1 MSEREGASPDGEA
14 PDRVSAG
21 DPAEQPTVRRG
32 EPVES
37 VEPGESVESVES
49 VQPAEPNREPI
60 LPPIVPPGESFEG
73 SEGPADD
80 PFEQYR
86 PAEPTLRADPSAREF
101 DVPFDTGQL
110 RRLSTGQLLVV
121 HRPDGIEATAVEVD
135 SQRRV
140 YSWIAAIVGTLGA
153 VASLFV
159 GWMLPLSIAA
169 IVFGVLGLRRE
180 DEGRTLAFV
189 GIGTGVAGLV
199 FSAVWIGYYA
209 IVFGALPH

>member
-21 DPAEQPTVRRG
+21 DPVEQPTVRPG
-32 EPVES
+32 Q
-37 VEPGESVESVES
+37 PGESVR
-49 VQPAEPNREPI
+49 PAEPNREPI
-60 LPPIVPPGESFEG
+60 LPPIVPPGESVEG
-73 SEGPADD
+73 SEGTADD

-121 HRPDGIEATAVEVD
+121 HRPDGIEAAAVEVD

>member
-1 MSEREGASPDGEA
+1 MSERDGASPDGGA

-21 DPAEQPTVRRG
+21 EPVGQPVVRRG
-32 EPVES
+32 EPD
-37 VEPGESVESVES
+37 ESVESVVAPVDPVEA
-49 VQPAEPNREPI
+49 PAEPI
-60 LPPIVPPGESFEG
+60 APPFVPVEG
-73 SEGPADD
+73 SGDPAGD

-86 PAEPTLRADPSAREF
+86 PAEPTLRADTSAREF

-121 HRPDGIEATAVEVD
+121 HRPDGVEAAAVEVD
-135 SQRRV
+135 TQRRV

>member
-1 MSEREGASPDGEA
+1 MTERDGASPDGEA
-14 PDRVSAG
+14 PDRV
-21 DPAEQPTVRRG
+21 PAG
-32 EPVES
+32 EPVEQ
-37 VEPGESVESVES
+37 PGS
-49 VQPAEPNREPI
+49 
-60 LPPIVPPGESFEG
+60 
-73 SEGPADD
+73 PADLHDVDQREVDPRGLEPRDLEPRELDDLGEASGED
-80 PFEQYR
+80 PFEQYT
-86 PAEPTLRADPSAREF
+86 PAEPTLRPDPSAREL

-121 HRPDGIEATAVEVD
+121 HRPDPVEDETVEVD
-135 SQRRV
+135 TQRRV
-140 YSWIAAIVGTLGA
+140 YSWIAAIIGTLGA

-159 GWMLPLSIAA
+159 GWMLPLSIVA

>member
-1 MSEREGASPDGEA
+1 MTERDGASPDGEA
-14 PDRVSAG
+14 PDRV
-21 DPAEQPTVRRG
+21 PAG
-32 EPVES
+32 EPVEQS
-37 VEPGESVESVES
+37 GSPADLHELEPREVEPRELDDLGQASGE
-49 VQPAEPNREPI
+49 
-60 LPPIVPPGESFEG
+60 
-73 SEGPADD
+73 D
-80 PFEQYR
+80 PFEQYT

-110 RRLSTGQLLVV
+110 RRLSTGQLLIV
-121 HRPDGIEATAVEVD
+121 HRPDPVEDEIVEVD
-135 SQRRV
+135 TQRRV
-140 YSWIAAIVGTLGA
+140 YSWIAAIIGTLGA

-159 GWMLPLSIAA
+159 GWMLPLSIVA

>member
-1 MSEREGASPDGEA
+1 VA
-14 PDRVSAG
+14 PDRV
-21 DPAEQPTVRRG
+21 PAG
-32 EPVES
+32 EPVELS
-37 VEPGESVESVES
+37 
-49 VQPAEPNREPI
+49 
-60 LPPIVPPGESFEG
+60 G
-73 SEGPADD
+73 SPADQHDVGPRGLETPDVDPRELEPREVDDLAQASGED
-80 PFEQYR
+80 PFEQYT

-110 RRLSTGQLLVV
+110 RRLSTGQLLIV
-121 HRPDGIEATAVEVD
+121 HRPDPVEDETVEVD
-135 SQRRV
+135 TQRRV
-140 YSWIAAIVGTLGA
+140 YSWIAAIIGTLGA

-159 GWMLPLSIAA
+159 GWMLPLSIVA

>member
-1 MSEREGASPDGEA
+1 MIDRDGVPPEGGA
-14 PDRVSAG
+14 PDRV
-21 DPAEQPTVRRG
+21 PTG
-32 EPVES
+32 QPVEAS
-37 VEPGESVESVES
+37 PSGSA
-49 VQPAEPNREPI
+49 PAVAPDDVPDREA
-60 LPPIVPPGESFEG
+60 LV
-73 SEGPADD
+73 D
-80 PFEQYR
+80 PFEPYR
-86 PAEPTLRADPSAREF
+86 PAEPTLRADLGPEREF

-110 RRLSTGQLLVV
+110 SRLSTGQLLVV
-121 HRPDGIEATAVEVD
+121 HRPDSAEADAIEVET
-135 SQRRV
+135 QRRV
-140 YSWIAAIVGTLGA
+140 YSWVAAVVGTLGA

>member
-1 MSEREGASPDGEA
+1 MSERDGASPDGVA

-21 DPAEQPTVRRG
+21 EPVEQPTARRD

-37 VEPGESVESVES
+37 VEPPAAPVESVEPP
-49 VQPAEPNREPI
+49 VE
-60 LPPIVPPGESFEG
+60 PIVPPGPVAGGEG
-73 SEGPADD
+73 TADD

-110 RRLSTGQLLVV
+110 RRLSTGQLLIV
-121 HRPDGIEATAVEVD
+121 HRPDGVEAAAIEVD
-135 SQRRV
+135 TQRRV

-189 GIGTGVAGLV
+189 GIGTGLAGLV